1 MVIHIKISSGFH
13 FRKNYGSFKN
23 CRPPTQENVLQTTYD
38 PVNRRG
44 RTVVGPPVARWNP
57 GSDYKRPPPHRE
69 EERHAA
75 AELVW
80 LAAAA
85 AKCQNAA
92 NRK

>member
-1 MVIHIKISSGFH
+1 M
-13 FRKNYGSFKN
+13 
-23 CRPPTQENVLQTTYD
+23 
-38 PVNRRG
+38 
-44 RTVVGPPVARWNP
+44 GPPAARWNP

-85 AKCQNAA
+85 EVSKRRKSKIGHMGVAA
-92 NRK
+92 CVTYSG

>member
-1 MVIHIKISSGFH
+1 MV
-13 FRKNYGSFKN
+13 N
-23 CRPPTQENVLQTTYD
+23 RPPTQENVLQTTYD

-44 RTVVGPPVARWNP
+44 RMVVGPPAARWNP

-85 AKCQNAA
+85 LEVSKRRKSKIGHMGVAA
-92 NRK
+92 CVTYSE